1 MGKERCS
8 SIQFVCGDI
17 SDPAIGEGI
26 GQVSLWHD
34 RAVLHF
40 LTAES
45 QWRGYA
51 ANLRAAVRP
60 GGHAI
65 LATFA
70 PDGAEMCNG
79 LPVRRYDSGMLA
91 DLAGPAFELVRAVDY
106 TYHQPW
112 GDPRPY
118 VYALFRRLA

>member
-1 MGKERCS
+1 MGAS
-8 SIQFVCGDI
+8 L
-17 SDPAIGEGI
+17 GE
-26 GQVSLWHD
+26 VALWHD

-40 LTAES
+40 LTEES

-51 ANLRAAVRP
+51 ENLRRAVRV

-65 LATFA
+65 LAAFA
-70 PDGAEMCNG
+70 LDGAEMCNG
-79 LPVRRYDSGMLA
+79 LPVRRYGVEILA
-91 DLAGPAFELVRAVDY
+91 ELVGDGFELVREIDH

-118 VYALFRRLA
+118 VYALFRRVG